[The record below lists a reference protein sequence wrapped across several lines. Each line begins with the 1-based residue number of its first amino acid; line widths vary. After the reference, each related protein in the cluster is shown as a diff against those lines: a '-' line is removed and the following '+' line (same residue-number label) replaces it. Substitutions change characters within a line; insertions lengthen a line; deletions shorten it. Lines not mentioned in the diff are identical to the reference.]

1 MKNRR
6 EKGQILILG
15 GGFAGGYTAVHLERE
30 LAGRNDVEVMI
41 VTKENFLLFTPML
54 HEIAA
59 GDVDLTDIVQPL
71 RKLLR
76 RTQVLV
82 GEVEMIDVA
91 GKKVRVSHSS
101 PAHAHEFSYSELVLA
116 VGSVTNFYH
125 IPGLEEHALTMKT
138 LGDAIQLRNRLIDSL
153 EIADN
158 ECAAHDRETILTY
171 VVAGGGF
178 AGVETVGAIMD
189 FLRAAI
195 KFYPNLKQEMLRVVL
210 VHPGEVVLPEL
221 GESLGRY
228 TQNQL
233 RRRRIEIHLK
243 TKVVGFDGR
252 EVTLDD
258 GTKIGTNLLVW
269 TAGTTPPAGLS
280 SLPCKKERGRILAND
295 SFRVEGCPGVW
306 ALGDCALIPDSN
318 RPGHFH
324 PPTAQHAIRQAAVLA
339 RNIAANLSGR
349 PLETFEFK
357 TIGLL
362 ASIGRRCG
370 VAEILGVKFS
380 GFIAWWL
387 WRTIYLSKLPGIEK
401 RFRVMLAWTLDLI
414 FSKDIVQFQT
424 FRARTVSVDEDAAI
438 PISQTPN
445 THSIAA

>member
-1 MKNRR
+1 MIIGT
-6 EKGQILILG
+6 EKGRILILG
-15 GGFAGGYTAVHLERE
+15 GGFAGAYTALHLERE
-30 LAGRNDVEVMI
+30 LASRNDVEVMM
-41 VTKENFLLFTPML
+41 VTHENFLLFTPML
-54 HEIAA
+54 HEVAA

-82 GEVEMIDVA
+82 GEVEMIDI
-91 GKKVRVSHSS
+91 GEKKVVVSHSN
-101 PAHAHEFSYSELVLA
+101 PAHAHEFYYSELVLA

-138 LGDAIQLRNRLIDSL
+138 LGDAMQLRNRLIDSL

-158 ECAAHDRETILTY
+158 ECAAPERENILTY

-233 RRRRIEIHLK
+233 GRRQIEIHLK
-243 TKVVGFDGR
+243 TKVVGFNGR
-252 EVTLDD
+252 ELTLDN

-269 TAGTTPPAGLS
+269 TAGTTPPAVLS

-295 SFRVEGCPGVW
+295 SFRVEGYPGVW
-306 ALGDCALIPDSN
+306 ALGDCALIPDSSN
-318 RPGHFH
+318 PGHFH
-324 PPTAQHAIRQAAVLA
+324 PPTAQHAIREAAVLA
-339 RNIAANLSGR
+339 RNIAASLGGR
-349 PLETFEFK
+349 SLARFEFK

-370 VAEILGVKFS
+370 VAQICGIKFS
-380 GFIAWWL
+380 GFLAWWL
-387 WRTIYLSKLPGIEK
+387 WRSIYLSKLPGIEK
-401 RFRVMLAWTLDLI
+401 RVRVMLAWTLDLI

-424 FRARTVSVDEDAAI
+424 FRAQTVSVDEDAAV
-438 PISQTPN
+438 SGSKTPS
-445 THSIAA
+445 THSTAA